1 MLLSKVL
8 LTVYLHESNFMW
20 VATAREYSI
29 SDCFCWSLLDYR
41 FTQYESVSGEL
52 TAAIDYGKNYRLKM
66 FSSSLVLQGYQQL
79 SNLKCLSASKTECFT
94 LESSFPTANHYLWHH
109 HSILLPTSADR
120 AFHAIANQQG
130 AALQQ
135 LTHTAWRLLPEPP
148 LSTTLD
154 SQVSTSFYHR
164 TVIIVNS
171 EVVLLKQSTI
181 LV

>member
-130 AALQQ
+130 AALH
-135 LTHTAWRLLPEPP
+135 LTQTAWRLLPEPP